1 MATDPIIRGFNASA
15 VRAGLRT
22 AMRVGLPP
30 ETANQPAFYMPRVE
44 TSTENSDSE
53 GVPFDP
59 SYRPTYSAPTVVRVP
74 CSIEYVDGDGKISG
88 FGIVQPTKVILLLL
102 DTEYAQV
109 KGFEYVVISG
119 IRFFYLRTETEK
131 GLVSVGLWKIH
142 CRSEDEG

>member
-1 MATDPIIRGFNASA
+1 MATDPLIRGFNANA

-22 AMRVGLPP
+22 AMRVGMPP
-30 ETANQPAFYMPRVE
+30 EQANQPVFYMPSVE
-44 TSTENSDSE
+44 TATKPTDSE

-59 SYRPTYSAPTVVRVP
+59 TYRPTYQPRTSVRVT
-74 CSIEYVDGDGKISG
+74 CSVEYIDGDGKVSG
-88 FGIVQPTKVILLLL
+88 FGIVSPTKVVLTLL